1 MTVCAIHQPN
11 FFPWLGYF
19 DKIRRS
25 DIFIFLDEVAYP
37 KSGSG
42 TGSWVNRV
50 KILIDGSPAWIGCP
64 VRREHGAQ
72 MIRKVRIDDRQPW
85 RKKLLRTLQINYG
98 KSRNFCRAMQIIEP
112 LVLYETDQLAQFN
125 THAVRRLCEALKVR
139 GVFASQSDLQ
149 VAGKATELLINLTKS
164 VGADEYLCG
173 DGSGGYLVESVF
185 QQNNIKLT
193 YQNFV
198 CNSYADPENFVPGL
212 SIIDFLMRA
221 SDSVATPSTKA
232 GS

>member
-25 DIFIFLDEVAYP
+25 DIFVFLDEVAYP

-42 TGSWVNRV
+42 AGSWVNRV
-50 KILIDGSPAWIGCP
+50 KIVVDGSPAWIGCP

-72 MIRKVRIDDRQPW
+72 IIRKVRIDDRQPW

-98 KSRNFCRAMQIIEP
+98 KSRNFSKAMQIVEP

-125 THAVRRLCEALKVR
+125 SHAVKRLCEALKIR
-139 GVFASQSDLQ
+139 GVFVSQSDLK
-149 VAGKATELLINLTKS
+149 VDGKATDLLVKLTKS

-173 DGSGGYLVESVF
+173 DGSQGYLVEGLF
-185 QQNNIKLT
+185 QENNIRLT

-198 CNSYADPENFVPGL
+198 CRPYVATGEFVPGL
-212 SIIDFLMRA
+212 SVIDFLMRA
-221 SDSVATPSTKA
+221 NGSVATSL